1 MEPKSFNRN
10 REIWPTL
17 FADAMLQKLEEA
29 RGFGPG
35 AQNSYWQLDD
45 HDVAMIGHLVDLDKS
60 RIDLCFACTRSI
72 DRRGKVWRRGDV
84 ATALDEIEDYL
95 ENIPRGKVDP
105 LHPAAELVYGLQF
118 SREAK
123 IRATLVIDAVIE
135 DRALLETH
143 SWFFPEIAGKKV
155 HFEIIDWQRMLEIEM
170 SARSRAKRHV
180 RPDTTIVDA
189 VLEVHFAVAA
199 LVPSVHENDGE
210 TAYELRW
217 LVRNPIPAGRDSP
230 ERCLPWSALFPSNDA
245 GEPDI
250 QAVATSLLG
259 FPVSAPEI
267 LKVRFLSGSWRIDYL
282 TVAPYRF
289 DWGPLGPDIELVD
302 AEQPP
307 ANLCA
312 EDRITLTSALQKLRI
327 ASAFSGL
334 PGLLLRPEF
343 SLSEL
348 QAAYEACLGSRRQ
361 LLDTSSFRRKV
372 KDAGLVQPT
381 EGFTQPAMGRPS
393 QLYTLSETY
402 KTGRMLDRSMAPL
415 DDLNL
420 SRTDAPAPVQA
431 SPELPASEA
440 AGPKANMR
448 DVLRDAA
455 RFTERF
461 CSTSTIRNL
470 AGIDPDDLRQV
481 LLRLHSVAPFEA
493 AATPELWTPE
503 PSPQP
508 VVVIGWMSWNGK
520 VIMNAPRFGLCTD
533 ASALATSG
541 ATGLYLWIDHRTLEQ
556 IDPSVGGF
564 GGEGAP
570 FNWRSG
576 ENGLPDPTQRFYR
589 FPEPLYSKI
598 GSHRDLGDF
607 SGSSDQAINLMGL
620 LSALGKVVRAP
631 SKKAVDYI
639 DPRAHEFG
647 FPPGCYTPAA
657 IGAVNASIRRK

>member
-1 MEPKSFNRN
+1 MEPKSLNRD
-10 REIWPTL
+10 RETWPTL

-35 AQNSYWQLDD
+35 VQNSYWQLND
-45 HDVAMIGHLVDLDKS
+45 HDVAMVGHLVDLDKS
-60 RIDLCFACTRSI
+60 RIDLCFACTRPL

-105 LHPAAELVYGLQF
+105 LHPAAELAYGLQF
-118 SREAK
+118 PQEAK

-170 SARSRAKRHV
+170 SSRSRAKRHV
-180 RPDTTIVDA
+180 RPETTIINA
-189 VLEVHFAVAA
+189 APTVHFAVAA
-199 LVPSVHENDGE
+199 LVPSLHENGGE

-217 LVRNPIPAGRDSP
+217 LVRNPISVSHDAPD
-230 ERCLPWSALFPSNDA
+230 RCLPWVALSPSNDA

-259 FPVSAPEI
+259 FAVSAPEL
-267 LKVRFLSGSWRIDYL
+267 LKVRFLSGSWRVDYL
-282 TVAPYRF
+282 TVAPYRL
-289 DWGPLGPDIELVD
+289 DWGSLGPDFELVD

-307 ANLCA
+307 ANLCP
-312 EDRITLTSALQKLRI
+312 EDRTTLTTALQKLRI

-334 PGLLLRPEF
+334 PGQLLRPEF
-343 SLSEL
+343 SLREL
-348 QAAYEACLGSRRQ
+348 EAAYEACLGSRQ
-361 LLDTSSFRRKV
+361 QSLDTSSFRRKV

-381 EGFTQPAMGRPS
+381 EGFTQPATGRRS
-393 QLYTLSETY
+393 QLYTLSEAY
-402 KTGRMLDRSMAPL
+402 KAGRMLDRSMAPL

-420 SRTDAPAPVQA
+420 SGTDVSAPVQA
-431 SPELPASEA
+431 SLEGHASEPS
-440 AGPKANMR
+440 GSKATMR
-448 DVLRDAA
+448 DILNDAA

-461 CSTSTIRNL
+461 CSTPTIRNL
-470 AGIDPDDLRQV
+470 AEIDPDDLRQV
-481 LLRLHSVAPFEA
+481 LLRLHSVIPFEA

-520 VIMNAPRFGLCTD
+520 LIMNAPRFGLCTD
-533 ASALATSG
+533 APTLATSG
-541 ATGLYLWIDHRTLEQ
+541 ATGLYLWVDHRMLNQ
-556 IDPSVGGF
+556 IDPSVCGF

-589 FPEPLYSKI
+589 FPEALYSKI
-598 GSHRDLGDF
+598 GGHRDLEDF
-607 SGSSDQAINLMGL
+607 SGSSDQAINLVGL
-620 LSALGKVVRAP
+620 LSALGKLMRAP

-657 IGAVNASIRRK
+657 ISAVNASIRRK